1 MANYFIDIQFNNTLT
16 PPINIA
22 CYISTQTPCSST
34 HAVVDKNC
42 VAMASVAIAA
52 GIAEANASPSVSLAR
67 RMKTYGNI
75 KYQPNITY
83 SRGLT
88 TTRGVVEYKSDIF
101 FKNCHPASPS
111 YDDSIDFDEL
121 ARELFIQ
128 GEMCASRD
136 NHVFRAV
143 EDLSTLHGFYPK
155 KEKEAISPAT
165 GKGSPMMRR
174 VSW

>member
-1 MANYFIDIQFNNTLT
+1 MAAYAILSPRRQ
-16 PPINIA
+16 IA

-67 RMKTYGNI
+67 RMKIYGNI

-101 FKNCHPASPS
+101 FKYCHPASPS

-121 ARELFIQ
+121 ASELFIQ
-128 GEMCASRD
+128 GEVWASR
-136 NHVFRAV
+136 A
-143 EDLSTLHGFYPK
+143 
-155 KEKEAISPAT
+155 
-165 GKGSPMMRR
+165 
-174 VSW
+174 